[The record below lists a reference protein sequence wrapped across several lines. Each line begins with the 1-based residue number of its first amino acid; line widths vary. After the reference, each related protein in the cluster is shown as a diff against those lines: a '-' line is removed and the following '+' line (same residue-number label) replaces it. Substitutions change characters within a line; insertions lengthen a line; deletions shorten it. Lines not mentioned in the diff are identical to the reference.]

1 MLTVNSK
8 KSVFNPPP
16 NASIPTPYFA
26 APVMGVPAHAL
37 TLEDIW
43 RRLLR
48 QKWTLL
54 LTALSILLLTA
65 YVTWTTPPTYRAGA
79 TIQIEKEG
87 VQIVNFGTVSSA
99 SPDMGEQDPFFRT
112 QYEQLKSRKLA
123 LQVIDELDL
132 NNRLFERPA
141 PFSLLSS
148 FKIIIK
154 GLIAPLLPANTESAV
169 KVADHT
175 DLFAQNLYVE
185 PIEKTHLVKVFYE
198 SPDPVMSADIVNAL
212 INVFIKDNISSQSE
226 TDTYAKEFLEQ
237 EMEKARQRLTLQE
250 AKLIEYAKQNNILE
264 VNNSQSSQERK
275 LDELYSALG
284 EAERARIQAES
295 QMIQGRKR
303 TNAHEVLNSPVVE
316 GLKQSLSTLEAEY
329 REKLKLF
336 KPAFPDM
343 LSLQGRIEEVRGQL
357 SREMGGLRQSLQT
370 EDSTIRRADY
380 LSAKKLE
387 DDLRAEVE
395 GYKGELVDL
404 RDRSIEYNA
413 LKREVETS
421 RNLYDGLLQRMKEV
435 SVASN
440 VTSSNIRVV
449 DAAAP
454 DDEIFRPK
462 KALNLILGGLVG
474 LMLGVGAALLRET
487 LNQGVSSVTELQA
500 LSGLPILGT
509 IPHIRHLSESNLAL
523 ATVRDAGS
531 LLAESYRV
539 MTANLRFVLPGGVA
553 PRVTLITSVNPAE
566 GKSTSAVNIAMS
578 QAQQGMKV
586 LLIDADLRRPS
597 VHTKLG
603 LPNARGLSNFL
614 SGDVDI
620 AGVTHPS
627 REVKGLYL
635 ITAGTLI
642 SDPVRMVS
650 SPAMAQL
657 LNLAT
662 KHFDSI
668 IIDGPPTAGF
678 ADAIYLS
685 SMAEATVIV
694 ADEDRINR
702 KRLVTVIEQL
712 RRVRQN
718 VVGFLMV
725 KSQEEAMDYR
735 YHDRYHTR
743 IPSKPAAKTAK
754 AAKGKRKGL
763 NLAQA

>member
-1 MLTVNSK
+1 MLTVNN
-8 KSVFNPPP
+8 KSSVVNPHRQ
-16 NASIPTPYFA
+16 ASVPTPYFA
-26 APVMGVPAHAL
+26 VPATGVSAHAL
-37 TLEDIW
+37 TLEDVW
-43 RRLLR
+43 RRLMR

-65 YVTWTTPPTYRAGA
+65 YITWTTPPTYRAGA

-87 VQIVNFGTVSSA
+87 VQVVNFGTVTSA
-99 SPDMGEQDPFFRT
+99 SPDMGEQDSFFRT

-123 LQVIDELDL
+123 AQVITDLDL
-132 NNRLFERPA
+132 QTRLFERPE
-141 PFSLLSS
+141 PFSVLTA
-148 FKIIIK
+148 FKVILK
-154 GLIAPLLPANTESAV
+154 ELFGSLLPAKDVTPQ
-169 KVADHT
+169 KVPDYAT
-175 DLFAQNLYVE
+175 DFSQKLYVE
-185 PIEKTHLVKVFYE
+185 PIEKTHLVKIFYE
-198 SPDPVMSADIVNAL
+198 SPDPVLSADIVNAL
-212 INVFIKDNISSQSE
+212 INAFIKENISSQSE
-226 TDTYAKEFLEQ
+226 TDTYAKAFLEQ

-250 AKLIEYAKQNNILE
+250 AKLIEYAKQNGILE

-284 EAERARIQAES
+284 AAERARIQAES

-303 TNAHEVLNSPVVE
+303 SSAHEVLNNPVVE
-316 GLKQSLSTLEAEY
+316 GIKQNLSTLEAEY
-329 REKLKLF
+329 QDKLKLF

-343 LSLQGRIEEVRGQL
+343 VSLQERIDELRRQL
-357 SREMGGLRQSLQT
+357 NHEMGDLQQSLQA
-370 EDSTIRRADY
+370 EDASAKHGEYIA
-380 LSAKKLE
+380 AKKLE
-387 DDLRAEVE
+387 DDLRAEVD
-395 GYKGELVDL
+395 GYKSELVDL

-454 DDEIFRPK
+454 DNEIFRPK

-487 LNQGVSSVTELQA
+487 LNQGVASVSELQT

-509 IPHIRHLSESNLAL
+509 IPHVRHLSESNLAM

-539 MTANLRFVLPGGVA
+539 MTANLRFVLPGGLA

-566 GKSTSAVNIAMS
+566 GKSTSAVNIALS
-578 QAQQGMKV
+578 QAQQGLKV
-586 LLIDADLRRPS
+586 LLVDADLRRPS
-597 VHTKLG
+597 VHAKLG

-614 SGDVDI
+614 NGEVDI

-642 SDPVRMVS
+642 ADPVRMVS

-662 KHFDSI
+662 KHFDSV

-702 KRLVTVIEQL
+702 RRLLTVIEQL
-712 RRVRQN
+712 RRVKQN

-725 KSQEEAMDYR
+725 KSQEETIDYR
-735 YHDRYHTR
+735 YRDRYHTR
-743 IPSKPAAKTAK
+743 IPSKPAKVV
-754 AAKGKRKGL
+754 KGKRKGL